1 MRKKKIKII
10 IERGKD
16 DFAAYAENV
25 PGVNGAGDTVEE
37 AKKSVVESIEILK
50 GYRRKYTIP
59 KVLMGEYELVYKFD
73 AESFFKYYKGI
84 LTNTGLEKLTG
95 ISHKQLNHY
104 ATGFRKPRPAQ
115 LKKIESALHKLGN
128 ELIAVEL

>member
-1 MRKKKIKII
+1 MKIKII
-10 IERGKD
+10 IERSAD
-16 DFAAYAENV
+16 LFCAYAENID
-25 PGVNGAGDTVEE
+25 GVLGSGETVDE
-37 AKKSVVESIEILK
+37 AKTSIEKSIALLK
-50 GYRRKYTIP
+50 KYNKKDKVP
-59 KVLMGEYELVYKFD
+59 KALTGDYKLIYKFD
-73 AESFFKYYKGI
+73 TESFFKYYKGI

-104 ATGFRKPRPAQ
+104 ATGLRKPRPAQ

>member
-1 MRKKKIKII
+1 MKKIKIV
-10 IERGKD
+10 IERGTN

-25 PGVNGAGDTVEE
+25 AGIYGAGDTVEE
-37 AKKSVVESIEILK
+37 AKKSVVQAIQLLK
-50 GYRRKYTIP
+50 RYNSKNNIP
-59 KVLMGEYELVYKFD
+59 KVLMGDYELVYKFD
-73 AESFFKYYKGI
+73 AESFFNYYKGL

-104 ATGFRKPRPAQ
+104 ATGLRKPRPAQ

>member
-1 MRKKKIKII
+1 MKKIKIV
-10 IERGKD
+10 IERGTN

-25 PGVNGAGDTVEE
+25 AGIYGAGDTVEE
-37 AKKSVVESIEILK
+37 AKKSVVQAIQLLK
-50 GYRRKYTIP
+50 RYNSKNNIP
-59 KVLMGEYELVYKFD
+59 KVLMGDYELVYKFD
-73 AESFFKYYKGI
+73 AESFFNYYKGL

-95 ISHKQLNHY
+95 ISHKQLNNY
-104 ATGFRKPRPAQ
+104 ATGLRKPRPAQ